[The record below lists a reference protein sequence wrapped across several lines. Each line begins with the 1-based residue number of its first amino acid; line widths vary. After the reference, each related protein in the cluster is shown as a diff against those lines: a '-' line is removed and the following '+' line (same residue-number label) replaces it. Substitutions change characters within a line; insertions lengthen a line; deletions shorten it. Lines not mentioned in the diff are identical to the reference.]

1 MAHSVM
7 ELALLFCRLL
17 LAAVFLV
24 AGATKFVDPMGTLKA
39 LREFG
44 LPKALVRPVV
54 VLLPLLEVVVAVV
67 LIPASVAW
75 YGAWGA
81 IGLLAV
87 FVIAIIVAMIR
98 GRKPDCHC
106 FGQLHSSPAGKATL
120 VRNGVLAVCAMGVAW
135 RGPGHSGPE
144 VWDWYSSLGLE
155 SQKVALVV
163 LCVVGFLFLRAITGA
178 RTKVGDPETPMMSF
192 SLDGLWGSEP
202 EPAMAAVQAAQVA
215 EVTTQEPMAAPGRVA
230 MGIGL
235 PVGTAAPEFELP
247 GMDGEKRTLSSLRQS
262 GRDVLLVFSSPYCP
276 SCQALA
282 PSLVRWK
289 KELEG
294 SLKIVV
300 VSRGSR
306 QENIEKLKEIENL
319 DVLLQPDF
327 TVAESYDC
335 SSTPA
340 AVLVGAGGLIKS
352 GLATGKDAIQQMVAE
367 RRKASPLPSN

>member
-1 MAHSVM
+1 MAHSVA
-7 ELALLFCRLL
+7 ELTLLFCRLL

-24 AGATKFVDPMGTLKA
+24 AGATKFVDPMGTMKA

-54 VLLPLLEVVVAVV
+54 VLLPLLEVVAAAA
-67 LIPASVAW
+67 LIPASLAW

-81 IGLLAV
+81 IGLLAL
-87 FVIAIIVAMIR
+87 FVIAIAVAMIR

-106 FGQLHSSPAGKATL
+106 FGQLHSSPVGKATL
-120 VRNGVLAVCAMGVAW
+120 VRNGVLAACAMGVAW
-135 RGPGHSGPE
+135 RGPGRSGPE
-144 VWDWYSSLGLE
+144 VWDWYSALGLE
-155 SQKVALVV
+155 AQKVALVA
-163 LCVVGFLFLRAITGA
+163 LAALGFLFLRAITGA
-178 RTKVGDPETPMMSF
+178 RTKVGDPETPIMSF
-192 SLDGLWGSEP
+192 SLEGLWGSEP
-202 EPAMAAVQAAQVA
+202 EPAVATLEPAAALP
-215 EVTTQEPMAAPGRVA
+215 VTEPGRVA

-247 GMDGEKRTLSSLRQS
+247 GMDGEKRTLASLRRS

-282 PSLVRWK
+282 PNLVRWK
-289 KELEG
+289 QELQG
-294 SLKIVV
+294 SLNIVV

-306 QENIEKLKEIENL
+306 QENLEKLKEIENL
-319 DVLLQPDF
+319 DVLLQSDF

-352 GLATGKDAIQQMVAE
+352 DLATGKEAIQQMIAA
-367 RRKASPLPSN
+367 RRK